1 MTQEPDVAES
11 ASTSCWSV
19 EERAWKQELPHLP
32 DEVIALLATPVVVT
46 ASAFSGRTVPA
57 PRIEAPRVEA
67 ASTERARTEPAP
79 IERTPQFLAPAPSR
93 SARRNAGRNLQYRQ
107 PARIL

>member
-57 PRIEAPRVEA
+57 PRNEPVRNEVE
-67 ASTERARTEPAP
+67 P
-79 IERTPQFLAPAPSR
+79 IERAPQFLAPAPSR
-93 SARRNAGRNLQYRQ
+93 TARRNAGRNLQYRQ

>member
-1 MTQEPDVAES
+1 MTQEPDVVES

-57 PRIEAPRVEA
+57 PRIEAPRIEAPRVEA

-79 IERTPQFLAPAPSR
+79 IERTPQFLASHRPP
-93 SARRNAGRNLQYRQ
+93 L
-107 PARIL
+107 

>member
-1 MTQEPDVAES
+1 MTQELDVAES

-19 EERAWKQELPHLP
+19 QERAWKQELPHLP

-46 ASAFSGRTVPA
+46 ASAFSGRTIPAACTDAVPN
-57 PRIEAPRVEA
+57 EATPHEA
-67 ASTERARTEPAP
+67 EP

-93 SARRNAGRNLQYRQ
+93 AVRRNLQYRQ